1 MKTTLLL
8 TSLFV
13 FGCSGPMAMASADA
27 GSLLSIG
34 PGDDPRTQ
42 VADAGTNDAG
52 TNDAGSTTDAGSGA
66 IDAGQG
72 DGGLDPLRAAL
83 LRARPYTLRAPAGTV
98 TGPMPLVILLHGY
111 GATGQVQNLYF
122 GLNAQSDRSGFLLA
136 TPDGTIDASN
146 RRFWNATDACCNFA
160 AATVDDVEYLHAIID
175 DAQRRHAVDAKRVF
189 LIGHSNGGF
198 MSHRMACDA
207 SSRIAAI
214 VSFAGA
220 TWKNAMQCPAQPGVS
235 VLQVHGTM
243 DGTIAYGG
251 GNLQGVEF
259 PGAVET
265 AAQWA
270 QRNGC
275 GPKAT
280 VGAVDLISTLAGDE
294 TTQERYSGCTAGA
307 VELWTMQGGSHTPSF
322 NTATW
327 SASIVGFL
335 LAHPKP

>member
-8 TSLFV
+8 TSLLV
-13 FGCSGPMAMASADA
+13 FGCSGPMAAAPSDSGSMFVIGTGDDAGAQPTFDA
-27 GSLLSIG
+27 GS
-34 PGDDPRTQ
+34 
-42 VADAGTNDAG
+42 N
-52 TNDAGSTTDAGSGA
+52 TDAGSNPDAGVVA
-66 IDAGQG
+66 GDAGQG
-72 DGGLDPLRAAL
+72 DGGVDPLRAAL
-83 LRARPYTLRAPAGTV
+83 VRARPYTLKAPAGNAA
-98 TGPMPLVILLHGY
+98 GPLPLVILLHGY
-111 GATGQVQNLYF
+111 GASGQIQNFYF
-122 GLNAQSDRSGFLLA
+122 GLSAQSDRSGFLLA
-136 TPDGTIDASN
+136 TPDGTMDSSN

-160 AATVDDVEYLHAIID
+160 AAPVDDVEYLHAIID
-175 DAQRRHAVDAKRVF
+175 DVQRRYAVDPKRVF

-220 TWKNAMQCPAQPGVS
+220 TWKNTARCPAQPGVS

-243 DGTIAYGG
+243 DETVAYGG
-251 GNLQGVEF
+251 GTLGAEF

-275 GPKAT
+275 GSKAA
-280 VGAVDLISTLAGDE
+280 VGMLDLISTLPGDD
-294 TTQERYSGCTAGA
+294 TTQERYAGCAAGA
-307 VELWTMQGGSHTPSF
+307 VELWTIQGGSHTPSL

-327 SASIVGFL
+327 SASLVGFL